1 MPLPTTNVTYSVQ
14 LANGQPDTGAVVRA
28 TLARYDVDPDH
39 GHVEPIEVSVPA
51 DPLGTGTLTLWPNER
66 GTTASYYNV
75 VIEGTERTLRLKT
88 NVPSIG
94 PVDLMACSMLP
105 EFPGKPDGQ
114 IAFDAALDQIRDYAA
129 AAAAGADAYLADYA
143 AVRAYAG
150 TARSIYVTGYQVL
163 AAPGKNA
170 GWFTRDDSDTTTADN
185 GGTVLVGVG
194 GARWKRAFDG
204 SVQIMWVIP
213 PEEHDG
219 IYAHTSNY
227 DCQPAIQ
234 AAMRAVFAGAK
245 YSTLTGFDDNNN
257 PMSLTVGGTTFS
269 GGEVSFPPGRFRC
282 LSTVIVDR
290 QVKLIGSSSGLPQ
303 GAGTILSFPS
313 GVEGMIINSYDTY
326 GLSTTVLD
334 GVWPAEPLGG
344 GQSIIQGLS
353 LVADTY
359 HYWEV
364 EPDPIPSDNLFG
376 YPKNHPVLRD
386 AIRLDGVPVDEWQA
400 GNDAAHGIRFRS
412 QIVLRQVFIYGFEGC
427 GVYGNNTFGIQTT
440 LEHGN
445 GNICRFEGVACYS
458 NAAHGFFIEGGDSN
472 ACYGEAINVARNGL
486 CGIYDSSFLGNT
498 WIGCHANSNWAEQYK
513 TDNPS
518 CASIFIGCYSEA
530 SSGLPSSFSDS
541 TIVVGGMHGDGI
553 GPGTRFMQGGGAG
566 VGTRLYPAL
575 ETGYLSLGL
584 NLVGDHDT
592 PRDSGYVLRWLDTT
606 TATGPAAYWQFVR
619 ELGRVKLARGSNGEY
634 LSFYDQGCTTAN
646 GFARNYTDG
655 PMSSFAQIGIGTHF
669 FGTKSEMRFRGLS
682 SSVPV
687 SGVYLRGD
695 IIWNSLPVAGGTV
708 GWVCTTGGIAGS
720 SAVFKT
726 FGTIA
731 A

>member
-105 EFPGKPDGQ
+105 DYPGKPDGQ

-150 TARSIYVTGYQVL
+150 TARSIYVTGYQAL
-163 AAPGKNA
+163 AEPGKNA

-194 GARWKRAFDG
+194 GARWKRAFNGAVD
-204 SVQIMWVIP
+204 IMWFIP
-213 PEEHDG
+213 PEEHMG

-245 YSTLTGFDDNNN
+245 YSTLTGFDDNDS
-257 PMSLTVGGTTFS
+257 PVSITAGGTTFS
-269 GGEVSFPPGRFRC
+269 GGQVDFPPGRLRC
-282 LSTVIVDR
+282 LSTIIVDR
-290 QVKLIGSSSGLPQ
+290 LVRLRGVSSGLPQ
-303 GAGTILSFPS
+303 GGGTILSFPA
-313 GVEGMIINSYDTY
+313 GVEGMIVNSHDTY
-326 GLSTTVLD
+326 GLSTTILN
-334 GVWPAEPLGG
+334 GVWPAEPLSG
-344 GQSIIQGLS
+344 GQSTIEGLS
-353 LVADTY
+353 FIADTY
-359 HYWEV
+359 HYFED
-364 EPDPIPSDNLFG
+364 EPDPVPTDNLYG
-376 YPKNHPVLRD
+376 YPKNHAVL
-386 AIRLDGVPVDEWQA
+386 ALPQVDEWQA
-400 GNDAAHGIRFRS
+400 GNDEAHGIRIRS
-412 QIVLRQVFIYGFEGC
+412 QILLRNCFFYGFEGT
-427 GVYGNNTFGIQTT
+427 GVYANNTFGIQTT

-445 GNICRFEGVACYS
+445 GNILRFEGVACYR
-458 NAAHGFFIEGGDSN
+458 NGNHGFFIEGGDSN
-472 ACYGEAINVARNGL
+472 ACHGEAINVVQNGK

-498 WIGCHANSNWAEQYK
+498 WISCHANSNRAEQYK

-530 SSGLPSSFSDS
+530 SDGLPSSFSDS
-541 TIVVGGMHGDGI
+541 TIVVGGMHGDGVTA
-553 GPGTRFMQGGGAG
+553 GARFMQGGGAG
-566 VGTRLYPAL
+566 VGVRLYPAL